1 MVQAD
6 ISVCSGTT
14 FNECSQCFLG
24 VIQNDRTLILERDVD
39 IFGGRFSQ
47 QERGKKNTKQIVR
60 VSIMIVVLFGLTNP
74 LNDPSLNQERL
85 LHILSTLFNGVV
97 VFSIDSCMDV
107 FSKPVE
113 RRRIS
118 PKKSPF
124 MTL

>member
-107 FSKPVE
+107 FFQNLWKEEEFPLKNL
-113 RRRIS
+113 
-118 PKKSPF
+118 P
-124 MTL
+124 L